1 MHRSRRQTL
10 VFDRGGVARPTA
22 ALPKPALESDVDL
35 GTTVEFDNEE
45 PTTERP
51 ARSNRAVTG
60 R

>member
-10 VFDRGGVARPTA
+10 VFDRGGVMRPTA
-22 ALPKPALESDVDL
+22 EVPKPPLKSGVDL
-35 GTTVEFDNEE
+35 GTTLEFESEE